1 MVNGGIKAQTQ
12 IKVLTSQVQT
22 LKKNG
27 KKRGASSGGSTAGKP
42 AGKATA
48 EENNGELRTAIG
60 IQTPSQIM
68 AVIITLNSF
77 LSLFSYATTTFMC
90 PKYDM
95 DDTNACTNVAMQKAV
110 DKKGNKIKAFKVF
123 EKKSFFLKNK
133 LNKEKQQQSR
143 DLGERQNFK
152 PIGGGFTCATRTSD
166 RSDAKRSCSHP
177 TLSKAERKAANA
189 GSTPEWDEWFAEIG
203 SAVMAEGAKDVKK
216 ATAALLGEAARLRT
230 KKGLLGKIGSK
241 LKSAGRKIGSKIKSA
256 AENTFRTLAKKLL
269 PKLVQ
274 QTLGLSDPQ
283 YKCLCAGY
291 MGQIGE
297 WITLAGH
304 VLTS

>member
-1 MVNGGIKAQTQ
+1 VLILRRGTARFTGAVKKACKLGVADAMLPKVPPPSILMPSRRAAAAALLPTPSGLTLARPSRQLFTSMVNGGIKAQTQ

-110 DKKGNKIKAFKVF
+110 DKKGNKVQAFKI
-123 EKKSFFLKNK
+123 S
-133 LNKEKQQQSR
+133 
-143 DLGERQNFK
+143 ERPAILLMKRIWTNLRHTVM
-152 PIGGGFTCATRTSD
+152 PVRT
-166 RSDAKRSCSHP
+166 P
-177 TLSKAERKAANA
+177 Q
-189 GSTPEWDEWFAEIG
+189 DEDG
-203 SAVMAEGAKDVKK
+203 VC
-216 ATAALLGEAARLRT
+216 R
-230 KKGLLGKIGSK
+230 
-241 LKSAGRKIGSKIKSA
+241 
-256 AENTFRTLAKKLL
+256 
-269 PKLVQ
+269 
-274 QTLGLSDPQ
+274 
-283 YKCLCAGY
+283 
-291 MGQIGE
+291 
-297 WITLAGH
+297 
-304 VLTS
+304 